1 MRFYFVII
9 CIINDKIKGKFL
21 FVCFV
26 CFYMNLFL
34 MGFFFLN
41 FKFLFVF
48 LMKLCWW
55 YFDVFFEDFREDVV
69 NIFFVFYYFYFIFI
83 MKKIYL
89 IIF

>member
-48 LMKLCWW
+48 LMKLC
-55 YFDVFFEDFREDVV
+55 
-69 NIFFVFYYFYFIFI
+69 
-83 MKKIYL
+83 
-89 IIF
+89 